1 MKSSPKSLS
10 GLFPFI
16 RPYRI
21 QVAFAGLFLTL
32 AAGTTLAFPWALRTL
47 IDQGLGDPANPD
59 VLATKFFELF
69 LVAAAL
75 AVLKHAH
82 RLCFLRQL

>member
-21 QVAFAGLFLTL
+21 QVAFAGLFLKL
-32 AAGTTLAFPWALRTL
+32 AAGTTLAFTLAFRTL
-47 IDQGLGDPANPD
+47 IDQGLG
-59 VLATKFFELF
+59 E
-69 LVAAAL
+69 
-75 AVLKHAH
+75 
-82 RLCFLRQL
+82 